1 MRFIVSFFLF
11 LASIRTFAA
20 EPIKLNADLTEAPR
34 RLFKATLKIPA
45 KPGSLTLHYPKWI
58 QGEHQPT
65 GPIIDLSGLKIS
77 AVGKPI
83 AWKRDDVEFCD
94 FHCNVPEGVNSVD
107 VSLEYLVPGD
117 KGGYGAGPAST
128 AKLAILN
135 WYQLTLYPLEPGQHV
150 RDIPVKASLKLPPSW
165 QAGTALPIESK
176 SGEFT
181 QYKTVSLETFLDSP
195 ALCGRYLREIP
206 IGPKDGPQH
215 FLTLACDSEA
225 GLHPDEKWLAAYG
238 KLVEEAG
245 ALFGSRHY
253 RSYRFLVSM
262 TEQFGHN
269 AIEHHECSDNRMPE
283 RMFLD
288 EVQRKLGST
297 GTLPHEYVHSWNGKY
312 RRPLGLCTPNYQE
325 PMKTDLLWVY
335 EGLTEYYG
343 FVLTVR
349 SGLWDK
355 EVGFDNWAEI
365 AEWARNQKGRN
376 WRPLEDTATANLL
389 YTARNEWSGRRRGV
403 DFYNEGALIWLDA
416 DTLIRE
422 KTKGAKSL
430 DDFCRAFHGGPTSGP
445 EVRPYTFEDIV
456 TGLNDVVPHDWK
468 GFLERRV
475 RAVAENAPLDGITR
489 GGWKVVMKKE
499 QNNLSKASDDEGK
512 SINLTGSIGLLLTN
526 DGKVVDVVP
535 GSPADQAGVGPH
547 MKILSTNGRR
557 FDGQRLIEAVAATE
571 NGKEKLDLLVENGDF
586 FTNYPLQY
594 TGGLKYPNL
603 VRDEAKADLIGEIFK
618 PRTGK

>member
-1 MRFIVSFFLF
+1 
-11 LASIRTFAA
+11 
-20 EPIKLNADLTEAPR
+20 
-34 RLFKATLKIPA
+34 
-45 KPGSLTLHYPKWI
+45 
-58 QGEHQPT
+58 
-65 GPIIDLSGLKIS
+65 
-77 AVGKPI
+77 
-83 AWKRDDVEFCD
+83 
-94 FHCNVPEGVNSVD
+94 
-107 VSLEYLVPGD
+107 
-117 KGGYGAGPAST
+117 
-128 AKLAILN
+128 
-135 WYQLTLYPLEPGQHV
+135 
-150 RDIPVKASLKLPPSW
+150 
-165 QAGTALPIESK
+165 
-176 SGEFT
+176 
-181 QYKTVSLETFLDSP
+181 
-195 ALCGRYLREIP
+195 
-206 IGPKDGPQH
+206 
-215 FLTLACDSEA
+215 
-225 GLHPDEKWLAAYG
+225 
-238 KLVEEAG
+238 
-245 ALFGSRHY
+245 
-253 RSYRFLVSM
+253 
-262 TEQFGHN
+262 
-269 AIEHHECSDNRMPE
+269 
-283 RMFLD
+283 
-288 EVQRKLGST
+288 
-297 GTLPHEYVHSWNGKY
+297 
-312 RRPLGLCTPNYQE
+312 
-325 PMKTDLLWVY
+325 MKTELLWVY

-355 EVGFDNWAEI
+355 EVGLDNWAEI

-475 RAVAENAPLDGITR
+475 RAVAENAPLDGISR

-499 QNNLSKASDDEGK
+499 QNSLSKASDDEGK
-512 SINLTGSIGLLLTN
+512 SINLTASVGLLLTN

-535 GSPADQAGVGPH
+535 GSAADQAGIGPH

-571 NGKEKLDLLVENGDF
+571 NGKEKLELLIENGDF

-594 TGGLKYPNL
+594 TGGSKYPHL
-603 VRDEAKADLIGEIFK
+603 VRDGTKPDLIGEIFK